1 MVRERSAKPLCVGSI
16 PTRASIKSPI
26 KMRLLRGIQSVVPR
40 LCQHSI
46 RASCKSFPFEG
57 LLPRFDP
64 RAAVLLR
71 DLYARV
77 ADQGERTAE
86 EVWCPSAI
94 LAVLNTSPD
103 ESVGSSSYLAF
114 VRICS
119 II

>member
-1 MVRERSAKPLCVGSI
+1 
-16 PTRASIKSPI
+16 
-26 KMRLLRGIQSVVPR
+26 MRGFDSHPR
-40 LCQHSI
+40 LHKI
-46 RASCKSFPFEG
+46 PNKNAAFEG
-57 LLPRFDP
+57 YS
-64 RAAVLLR
+64 VGC
-71 DLYARV
+71 ARV